1 MILIKWA
8 FPNSSFYMFFWVAFR
23 DTYNVFQCV
32 SVCGMNV
39 FIAEHHLPLNILIF
53 SVPVTWQCG
62 GDPLL
67 HTDAQSKRPLF
78 LPAGLPLTVLGL
90 SFPRL
95 VTMEK
100 AAPSAFV
107 FGHQVLMKMVSLM
120 LISYINERKSCVR
133 FALLMLFG
141 TCSGRYS
148 DKGLKS
154 LIRLSGKRTC
164 LRDV

>member
-1 MILIKWA
+1 MWYECIYYGTPPSLKYFDILCA
-8 FPNSSFYMFFWVAFR
+8 
-23 DTYNVFQCV
+23 YNVAGRWC
-32 SVCGMNV
+32 
-39 FIAEHHLPLNILIF
+39 
-53 SVPVTWQCG
+53 
-62 GDPLL
+62 L

-78 LPAGLPLTVLGL
+78 LPAGLPLTVLGC

-107 FGHQVLMKMVSLM
+107 FGHQVVVSTLLMKMVSLA
-120 LISYINERKSCVR
+120 LISYSNERKSCVC

>member
-1 MILIKWA
+1 M
-8 FPNSSFYMFFWVAFR
+8 N
-23 DTYNVFQCV
+23 
-32 SVCGMNV
+32 VCGMNV
-39 FIAEHHLPLNILIF
+39 FITEHHLPLNILIF
-53 SVPVTWQCG
+53 SVPVTWKGG

-78 LPAGLPLTVLGL
+78 LPAGLPLTVLHC

-100 AAPSAFV
+100 ATPSAFV
-107 FGHQVLMKMVSLM
+107 FGHQVVVSTLLMKMVSLT
-120 LISYINERKSCVR
+120 LISYSSEMKSDAC
-133 FALLMLFG
+133 FASLMFFS

-154 LIRLSGKRTC
+154 LITLSGKRTC
-164 LRDV
+164 LHDV